1 MFSALRQ
8 DRALAPLEAAFL
20 QMESN
25 GTPMHMASVAIFEG
39 RRLKDRNGNL
49 RIDDLR
55 HLVSSRLCLVPKL
68 RQRPNGGFLNEAP
81 PVWSDD
87 AAFDI
92 ANHVAQCRAPAPGS
106 QAELLQ
112 LCGNILSV
120 PLSQDRPLWELTF
133 IDGLQDGQIALVEKL
148 HHSMADGIAAAELAT
163 VLLDLTPEPR
173 TIEDPGAWQAQAP
186 PSELHKAARD
196 LSRLAE
202 IPVRV
207 LAWGG
212 WTALH
217 PVRRSKAWTTKATAM
232 ISLLHTGLVAPR
244 SPFNKQI
251 SDARDLHVLRLSLDE
266 VRDVAHG
273 HGATVNDVIL
283 TLVTRGL
290 HDLLVTR
297 GTLEEGTEMQALV
310 PVGLEVGPERGLGNR
325 VSALFVRLPVG
336 SDDPTATLRTVSSEA
351 REHKKQHQELAADTF
366 LRLLEPVPQSVI
378 AGAAKLIRY
387 QPFFNLIVT
396 NVPGPAF
403 PLFALGAQMVEA
415 FPIVPLVG
423 NQGLGVAAL
432 SYIGQINLGVFSDPT
447 VCPDIEVFCEA
458 ARAALEDLVA
468 ELPPRTASI

>member
-1 MFSALRQ
+1 
-8 DRALAPLEAAFL
+8 
-20 QMESN
+20 
-25 GTPMHMASVAIFEG
+25 MHMASIAIFEG
-39 RRLKDRNGNL
+39 RRLKDGNGNL
-49 RIDDLR
+49 RMDELR
-55 HLVSSRLCLVPKL
+55 HLISGRLSLVPKL

-92 ANHVAQCRAPAPGS
+92 TNHVVQRRAPAPGS
-106 QAELLQ
+106 EAELLH
-112 LCGNILSV
+112 LCGDILSV

-133 IDGLQDGQIALVEKL
+133 IDGLQSGQIALVEKL
-148 HHSMADGIAAAELAT
+148 HHSMADGIAAAELAM
-163 VLLDLTPEPR
+163 VLLDLTPEAPAS
-173 TIEDPGAWQAQAP
+173 EDPGAWRAQAP
-186 PSELHKAARD
+186 PSALYKASRD
-196 LSRLAE
+196 LRRLAE

-217 PVRRSKAWTTKATAM
+217 PVRRSRAWTAKATAM
-232 ISLLHTGLVAPR
+232 TSLLRTGLIAPP

-251 SDARDLHVLRLSLDE
+251 GDAREVHVVRLNLDH
-266 VRDVAHG
+266 VREVAHG

-283 TLVTRGL
+283 TLVARGL
-290 HDLLVTR
+290 HELLVTR
-297 GTLEEGTEMQALV
+297 GTLEEGAELQALV
-310 PVGLEVGPERGLGNR
+310 PVGLDVGPERGLGNR

-351 REHKKQHQELAADTF
+351 RKHKEQHQELAADTF

-378 AGAAKLIRY
+378 GGAAKLIRY

-396 NVPGPAF
+396 NVPGPAV
-403 PLFALGAQMVEA
+403 PLFALGAKMVEA

-423 NQGLGVAAL
+423 NQGMGVAAL

-447 VCPDIEVFCEA
+447 VCPDVRVFCEA
-458 ARAALEDLVA
+458 ARAALEDLEASSRRVRRRYD
-468 ELPPRTASI
+468 LPTFS

>member
-1 MFSALRQ
+1 
-8 DRALAPLEAAFL
+8 
-20 QMESN
+20 
-25 GTPMHMASVAIFEG
+25 MHMASIAIFEG
-39 RRLKDRNGNL
+39 QRLKDCDGNL

-55 HLVSSRLCLVPKL
+55 HLISSRLSLVPKL
-68 RQRPNGGFLNEAP
+68 RQLPNPGFLNEAP

-87 AAFDI
+87 ATFDI
-92 ANHVAQCRAPAPGS
+92 TNHVVQRRALAPGS
-106 QAELLQ
+106 ETELLQ
-112 LCGNILSV
+112 LCGEILSI

-133 IDGLQDGQIALVEKL
+133 VDGLKNGQVALVEKL

-173 TIEDPGAWQAQAP
+173 PVDDPGAWRAQAP
-186 PSELHKAARD
+186 LSAVHEASRD

-217 PVRRSKAWTTKATAM
+217 PMRRSRAWVNKAVAM
-232 ISLLHTGLVAPR
+232 TSLLRTGLIAPR
-244 SPFNKQI
+244 SPLNKQI
-251 SDARDLHVLRLSLDE
+251 SAAREVHIVRLNLDQ
-266 VRDVAHG
+266 VRDVAHE
-273 HGATVNDVIL
+273 HEATVNDVIL
-283 TLVTRGL
+283 TLVARGL
-290 HDLLVTR
+290 HDLLVRR
-297 GTLEEGTEMQALV
+297 GTLEEGAELQALV
-310 PVGLEVGPERGLGNR
+310 PVGLEAGPERGLGNR

-336 SDDPTATLRTVSSEA
+336 CDDPKGTLRIVSSEA
-351 REHKKQHQELAADTF
+351 RGHKKQHQELAAETF
-366 LRLLEPVPQSVI
+366 LRWLEPLPQSLI

-396 NVPGPAF
+396 NVPGPAV
-403 PLFALGAQMVEA
+403 PLYTLGAKMIEA

-447 VCPDIEVFCEA
+447 LCPDVEVFCEA
-458 ARAALEDLVA
+458 ARAALQDLVLD
-468 ELPPRTASI
+468 LPPAYGID